1 MCVRAGEEGAVRALE
16 DVHVF
21 GLCAFLGGGGTLM
34 DVRVWWRGTCTEGC
48 ACAQGGVHKK
58 M

>member
-21 GLCAFLGGGGTLM
+21 GLCAFLGGGGYINGCPCPC
-34 DVRVWWRGTCTEGC
+34 VVEGYL
-48 ACAQGGVHKK
+48 H
-58 M
+58 